1 MKRLL
6 GTLVLA
12 LAIGVALNAQYSF
25 FTPPGSYTVE
35 VSLENSPYLRLPIYR
50 NAITSLEVVGDYAI
64 GGTSAQ
70 PGLSP
75 YLFAVSLKSRRL
87 QLVSDLAGVVPGQ
100 RAIQSGFG
108 RGREGRLLAG
118 TMPDSKGGS
127 GHLLQ
132 VAIGKEGLEVSDLGV
147 PVQGEGVFALAS
159 NAERGEIYGIA
170 HPSGRF
176 FVFDIRT
183 SRTAVFSDIAPS
195 RQNLASLH
203 EFALTIED
211 VLSRR
216 LALDRQGRVYGST
229 PVNRLF
235 RFDPVSRRLEI
246 LSEELP
252 LVWGRRALG
261 RVDAWAVARDGT
273 LYGGNAGDGQLFTI
287 NPETGRVTNLGKP
300 AMMPRLQGLAFGAD
314 GALYGVT
321 GGQPGYSHLFRYTP
335 EHGFVDL
342 GNPRFTMTEPG
353 IEQGISWRG
362 FQIASVA
369 ASEDGRWVLLGEDE
383 SLSQLMVFRVD

>member
-1 MKRLL
+1 M
-6 GTLVLA
+6 
-12 LAIGVALNAQYSF
+12 
-25 FTPPGSYTVE
+25 
-35 VSLENSPYLRLPIYR
+35 
-50 NAITSLEVVGDYAI
+50 
-64 GGTSAQ
+64 
-70 PGLSP
+70 
-75 YLFAVSLKSRRL
+75 
-87 QLVSDLAGVVPGQ
+87 
-100 RAIQSGFG
+100 
-108 RGREGRLLAG
+108 
-118 TMPDSKGGS
+118 
-127 GHLLQ
+127 
-132 VAIGKEGLEVSDLGV
+132 
-147 PVQGEGVFALAS
+147 
-159 NAERGEIYGIA
+159 
-170 HPSGRF
+170 
-176 FVFDIRT
+176 FDIRT
-183 SRTAVFSDIAPS
+183 SSTAVFSDLAPS

-342 GNPRFTMTEPG
+342 GNPRFTMAEPG

-362 FQIASVA
+362 FQIGSVA
-369 ASEDGRWVLLGEDE
+369 TSEDGRWILLGEDE